1 MDETQRATGSA
12 SPTPDP
18 VAAPSQGAPPR
29 FSPTLSPT
37 PPLTHP
43 PTPPLAHP
51 VSRGFLLTVV
61 AVFALALGLAWLDGR
76 NTQQSL
82 REDVA
87 RRLTDADAALVQSK
101 ARDLDAAN
109 ELREAQAKLAL
120 LETRLAESQSQ
131 QASLEAL
138 YRELAPSRDEL
149 ALSEIEQILLLAGQ
163 QLALAGNVQA
173 AVAALQ
179 LADAKLARIDR
190 PQLTSLRR
198 ALARDL
204 DRLKAVPFVD
214 IAGMALKLDQV
225 LATIDTL
232 PLAKDERLPEPTPL
246 PPPKDEP
253 PWRTWWRET
262 WAELRSLVRIEVSER
277 PQAPLVMP
285 AQQYFLRE
293 NLRLKLLAARIALL
307 AREADFKTN
316 VTTANAWLKQYFDT
330 RAKSVQT
337 VVATLTQ
344 LAATPMPMELPDV
357 SRSLDAVR
365 AYKSARERGDAA
377 IPRPPD
383 KSPRPPDTNVP
394 RKPALR

>member
-12 SPTPDP
+12 SQTPSAI
-18 VAAPSQGAPPR
+18 AASSQDTPPRPSAPP
-29 FSPTLSPT
+29 
-37 PPLTHP
+37 P
-43 PTPPLAHP
+43 PTPPLSHP
-51 VSRGFLLTVV
+51 VSRGVLLTTIV
-61 AVFALALGLAWLDGR
+61 VFAVALGLFWLDGR
-76 NTQQSL
+76 NAQRSL

-87 RRLTDADAALVQSK
+87 KRLADAEAAVAQSK
-101 ARDLDAAN
+101 ARHLDAAN

-149 ALSEIEQILLLAGQ
+149 AFTEIEQVLLLAGQ

-179 LADAKLARIDR
+179 LADAKLARVDR
-190 PQLTSLRR
+190 PQLTPLRR

-214 IAGMALKLDQV
+214 VAGMALKLDQV
-225 LATIDTL
+225 LATIDML
-232 PLAKDERLPEPTPL
+232 PLAKDERVPEPIPS
-246 PPPKDEP
+246 PAPKDEP
-253 PWRTWWRET
+253 PWRAWWRET
-262 WAELRSLVRIEVSER
+262 WAELRSLVRIEVSDK

-285 AQQYFLRE
+285 EEQYFLRE

-307 AREADFKTN
+307 AREADFKTD
-316 VTTANAWLKQYFDT
+316 VTTANTWLKQYFDT

-344 LAATPMPMELPDV
+344 LAATPMPAELPDV

-365 AYKSARERGDAA
+365 AYKSARERGDTAA
-377 IPRPPD
+377 PRPND
-383 KSPRPPDTNVP
+383 KSAPRAPASSAQ
-394 RKPALR
+394 RQSALR

>member
-1 MDETQRATGSA
+1 MDETQRATDI
-12 SPTPDP
+12 SPPMPDA
-18 VAAPSQGAPPR
+18 VAASAAPTR
-29 FSPTLSPT
+29 FSPAPSSN
-37 PPLTHP
+37 PPLAQP
-43 PTPPLAHP
+43 PTPPLAYP
-51 VSRGFLLTVV
+51 VTSGVLLAVV
-61 AVFALALGLAWLDGR
+61 VVFSLALGLAWLDGR
-76 NTQQSL
+76 NTQQRL

-87 RRLTDADAALVQSK
+87 RRLTDADAAFAQSK
-101 ARDLDAAN
+101 ARDSEAAN

-149 ALSEIEQILLLAGQ
+149 ALTEIEQVLLLAGQ

-190 PQLTSLRR
+190 PQLTPLRR

-214 IAGMALKLDQV
+214 IAGMGLKLDQV
-225 LATIDTL
+225 LATIDML
-232 PLAKDERLPEPTPL
+232 PLARDERVPEPTP
-246 PPPKDEP
+246 PPAASDEP
-253 PWRTWWRET
+253 PWRAWWRET
-262 WAELRSLVRIEVSER
+262 WAELRSLVRIEISDK

-285 AQQYFLRE
+285 AEQYFLRE

-307 AREADFKTN
+307 AREVDFKAD

-330 RAKSVQT
+330 RTKSVQT

-344 LAATPMPMELPDV
+344 LAATPMPAELPDV

-365 AYKSARERGDAA
+365 AYKSARERGDSTVS
-377 IPRPPD
+377 RPQNMGA
-383 KSPRPPDTNVP
+383 SRRSETNSS
-394 RKPALR
+394 RQPALR